1 MPAGL
6 VFIRQLLRQEPL
18 IAMGFRFRRSTRL
31 GPLRFNYRF
40 AGLRL
45 RQGWFELHLRWRAGC
60 LVQYPHR
67 PRWWCSHHGG
77 ATGNWVELE
86 RGARAGSFSDDPC
99 RQSGRAAQQP
109 PAAARSAKGYLLRS
123 QGQDDVKRRAQ
134 RCIEAA
140 EAAVRLVA
148 GKGVLS

>member
-1 MPAGL
+1 
-6 VFIRQLLRQEPL
+6 
-18 IAMGFRFRRSTRL
+18 MGFRFRRSTRL

-45 RQGWFELHLRWRAGC
+45 RQGWIELDLSGRAGR
-60 LVQYPHR
+60 LVQH
-67 PRWWCSHHGG
+67 PRSPQRWCAHHGG
-77 ATGNWVELE
+77 AAGNWAELE
-86 RGARAGSFSDDPC
+86 RGARAGSSSPDPC
-99 RQSGRAAQQP
+99 RESGRAAQQ

-123 QGQDDVKRRAQ
+123 QGQDDANRRAQ

>member
-1 MPAGL
+1 M
-6 VFIRQLLRQEPL
+6 
-18 IAMGFRFRRSTRL
+18 AMGFRFRRSTRL
-31 GPLRFNYRF
+31 GPRRFNYSF

-45 RQGWFELHLRWRAGC
+45 RQGWIELDFSGPARR

-67 PRWWCSHHGG
+67 PRWWCAPHGG
-77 ATGNWVELE
+77 AAGNWAELE
-86 RGARAGSFSDDPC
+86 RGARAGSSSPDPC

-123 QGQDDVKRRAQ
+123 QGQDDAKRRAQ

-140 EAAVRLVA
+140 EAVVRLVA